1 MVIGCRWSL
10 VPHEGQSGY
19 RVPLNG
25 LWVVVWGPRVVSNV
39 TQGTKQALR
48 PGFLVDFILV

>member
-1 MVIGCRWSL
+1 MVIGWSL

-39 TQGTKQALR
+39 TRGTKQALR
-48 PGFLVDFILV
+48 PGFLVDFIHV

>member
-1 MVIGCRWSL
+1 MVIGWSL

-39 TQGTKQALR
+39 TRGTNFPTLGDLGA
-48 PGFLVDFILV
+48 F

>member
-1 MVIGCRWSL
+1 MVIRWSL

-25 LWVVVWGPRVVSNV
+25 LWVVVWCADNSCADNSSSAGARTSS
-39 TQGTKQALR
+39 TQF
-48 PGFLVDFILV
+48 GF

>member
-1 MVIGCRWSL
+1 MRANQAI
-10 VPHEGQSGY
+10 

-39 TQGTKQALR
+39 TRGTKQVLR
-48 PGFLVDFILV
+48 PGFFVDFIHV